1 MSKAPFTVK
10 IFLAITIF
18 FIPVFASHASSL
30 KKDTPIV
37 ITSDTLTA
45 DNKNDTAVFEGSVAA
60 TSQDIKIFA
69 DKMTVFYSD
78 GNSKIAKIHAA
89 GNIRVQKEGMS
100 IFSEEA
106 EYIYDDEEK
115 IIFTGNPKVIENDNS
130 ITGTRI
136 IYFLKDDRAVIEGSK
151 VLIKNKK

>member
-1 MSKAPFTVK
+1 MSKALFTVN
-10 IFLAITIF
+10 IFLAITLF
-18 FIPVFASHASSL
+18 FMPVAASHASTL
-30 KKDTPIV
+30 KRDTPIV

-45 DNKNDTAVFEGSVAA
+45 DNKNDTAIFEGSVVA
-60 TSQDIKIFA
+60 TSQDIKISS

-78 GNSKIAKIHAA
+78 GNSKIAKIQVV
-89 GNIRVQKEGMS
+89 GNVKVQKEGMS
-100 IFSEEA
+100 IYSDEA
-106 EYIYDDEEK
+106 EYIDDEEK
-115 IIFTGNPKVIENDNS
+115 IIFTGNPRVIENDNS

>member
-1 MSKAPFTVK
+1 MSKALFTVN
-10 IFLAITIF
+10 IFLAITLF
-18 FIPVFASHASSL
+18 FMPVVASHASTL
-30 KKDTPIV
+30 KRDTPIV

-45 DNKNDTAVFEGSVAA
+45 DNKNDTAIFEGSVVA
-60 TSQDIKIFA
+60 TSQDIKISS
-69 DKMTVFYSD
+69 DKMTVYYRD
-78 GNSKIAKIHAA
+78 GDSKIAKIHAV
-89 GNIRVQKEGMS
+89 GNIKVQKDGMA

-106 EYIYDDEEK
+106 EYIDEEEK

-136 IYFLKDDRAVIEGSK
+136 IYFLKDDRAVVEGSK